1 MDATYWG
8 CNFGVVIMK
17 DSLSGDVLWF
27 KFINRHER
35 LEDYKQG
42 ISSLE
47 SLGYTIQGLVCDGFK
62 GELGKLI
69 FIFIIIYIIF
79 IFGKD

>member
-8 CNFGVVIMK
+8 RNFGVVIMK

-35 LEDYKQG
+35 LEDYKEG
-42 ISSLE
+42 ISYLE
-47 SLGYTIQGLVCDGFK
+47 SLGYTIQGLYAMVLRD
-62 GELGKLI
+62 LGKL
-69 FIFIIIYIIF
+69 FPIINSNYASSN
-79 IFGKD
+79 K